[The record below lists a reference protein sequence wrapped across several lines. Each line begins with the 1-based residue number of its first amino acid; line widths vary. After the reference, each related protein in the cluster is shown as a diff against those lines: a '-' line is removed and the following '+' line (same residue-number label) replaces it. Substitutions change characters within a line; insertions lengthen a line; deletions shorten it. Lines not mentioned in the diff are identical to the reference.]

1 MKKQLDISLVTK
13 KEGSYGHAHIISYRF
28 LFGFTK
34 LYGMMWTH
42 FSFNIYVE
50 YEFRN
55 FEHYFNVLMEKTT
68 IWKIKNRKYSNNN
81 NKRMSKVL
89 KIDFVLKDNE

>member
-42 FSFNIYVE
+42 FPFNIYVE

-55 FEHYFNVLMEKTT
+55 FEHYFNVFWWKKQPFEKKTREST
-68 IWKIKNRKYSNNN
+68 VIAITKECRTIKNW
-81 NKRMSKVL
+81 
-89 KIDFVLKDNE
+89 FCFE